1 MGIALVKENDVDSGS
16 QTTAQDQSGQVNL
29 VDRLVEKAKGG
40 DPDAFEGVYRA
51 NVGRIHALCLR
62 MSSDPQHAETLTQ
75 DVFVRAWQKLPSFRG
90 DSQFST
96 WLHRLAVNVILQD
109 RRSRG
114 RRQAKEHSV
123 ENLEHYATAA
133 TTSMPGTKVDLE
145 RAIAGL
151 PPGAKNVLVLRD
163 VQGFKYKEIADL
175 TGVSLGTVKAQIHRA
190 RALVQKA
197 LER

>member
-1 MGIALVKENDVDSGS
+1 MGLALLKEIDVECGGQAA
-16 QTTAQDQSGQVNL
+16 QTDQVDQTDLVNRMIRKAQS
-29 VDRLVEKAKGG
+29 G

-62 MSSDPQHAETLTQ
+62 MSSDAQHAETLTQ
-75 DVFVRAWQKLPSFRG
+75 DVFVRAWQKLSSFRG

-114 RRQAKEHSV
+114 RRQAREHTV
-123 ENLEHYATAA
+123 DDLERYAVAA
-133 TTSMPGTKVDLE
+133 TQAMPGTKVDLE

-151 PPGAKNVLVLRD
+151 PDGAKKVLVLRD
-163 VQGFKYKEIADL
+163 VQGFKYKEIAEL
-175 TGVSLGTVKAQIHRA
+175 TGVTLGTVKAQIHRA
-190 RALVQKA
+190 RALVQEA

>member
-1 MGIALVKENDVDSGS
+1 MGLALMKETDAEAV
-16 QTTAQDQSGQVNL
+16 GQVNL
-29 VDRLVEKAKGG
+29 VERMVRRAQAG

-51 NVGRIHALCLR
+51 HVGRIHALCLR
-62 MSSDPQHAETLTQ
+62 MSSDAQLADTLTQ
-75 DVFVRAWQKLPSFRG
+75 DVFVRAWQKLSSFRG
-90 DSQFST
+90 ESQFST

-114 RRQAKEHSV
+114 RRQDREHSV
-123 ENLEHYATAA
+123 EELERYATA
-133 TTSMPGTKVDLE
+133 TTQAMPGTKVDLE

-151 PPGAKNVLVLRD
+151 PKGAKQVLVLRD
-163 VQGFKYKEIADL
+163 VQGYKYREIAEL

-190 RALVQKA
+190 RALVQEA